1 MEKIMWPCSRVGA
14 VRMSSAVTWLGL
26 DGYDLH
32 SSLGMW
38 YRDKVRPRLSNE
50 TVRTGR
56 QREREEGGRR
66 DLVVVW
72 NMVPWLTQTTGGES
86 VVNVF
91 LRLLHNVG
99 TGSARAAFWNR
110 SSKLVWE
117 YFGEPV
123 PFKERP
129 QTSSTY
135 HGAFHLIW
143 IARAQ
148 TNLKAQRNLMVIAK
162 KCNTAA

>member
-14 VRMSSAVTWLGL
+14 VRTRSSAVTGLGL

-38 YRDKVRPRLSNE
+38 YRDKVRPRLSYE
-50 TVRTGR
+50 SVRAGR
-56 QREREEGGRR
+56 EGGREEGSSCRVKYGGVIDANHRR
-66 DLVVVW
+66 
-72 NMVPWLTQTTGGES
+72 GICCA
-86 VVNVF
+86 
-91 LRLLHNVG
+91 RLSPPAVRCGHQECACCVLKQ
-99 TGSARAAFWNR
+99 R

-117 YFGEPV
+117 YFGESV

-162 KCNTAA
+162 KRNTAA